1 MAKIIAERYELLELI
16 GQGGMADVYLAQDII
31 LNRTIAIK
39 ILRTSLAKDPIYV
52 TRFQRE
58 ASAAAALS
66 HRNIVEIYDVG
77 EDEDKYYIVME
88 YVPGTTLKE
97 LILKRGAVHYIEAID
112 IMKQIVSGIAK
123 AHQLGII
130 HRDLKPQNILVT
142 DSGVAKIA
150 DFGIA
155 SMQSLAQV
163 TQTDVIMGSL
173 HYLAPELARGEKAT
187 AQSDVYAL
195 GIVFYELLRG
205 EVPFNGESPVNI
217 ALKHMQE
224 DLPSLL
230 DFNPSIPQSVEN
242 IVIKATAKNLNDRYQ
257 SAAEMLDDI
266 NTCLDRSNEE
276 KLVFSYDSDDEPT
289 IVVDPRTAFSS
300 NDTSEVKTR
309 EEKPVEEE
317 ENDNFFKRF
326 VKEIKGLSTR
336 SKVIIGAVTALVI
349 LGIAFVIYLNTGSD
363 ANLMPDL
370 AGRTVDEARELLD
383 DYGVT
388 ISDNI
393 VEELSDE
400 YDKGEII
407 ETDPKAGTSIKE
419 GDVISLTVSSGKYI
433 VLEDYVGMTQSEA
446 EKAIADLSDDV
457 EIEVVIEE
465 EVSSSPRG
473 EVIDQDKDSGTKLDP
488 NDESNLT
495 ITLTVSKGDYIV
507 VGNYIGMSQSE
518 AEAALKKLGF
528 TVTIETEESEEA
540 KGTVIDQSYNKGY
553 RLDPDD
559 DDRNITL
566 TVSSGK
572 TYQVRDVFDRNINS
586 AKTILENNGFKVRLV
601 DLSNSTDQTLL
612 SNYPFRS
619 VNTVAGQSPE
629 ADTTVN
635 EQGTTVTLYYY
646 SNQPESANEED

>member
-266 NTCLDRSNEE
+266 NTCLDRPDEE
-276 KLVFSYDSDDEPT
+276 KLVFSYDNDDEPT
-289 IVVDPRTAFSS
+289 IVVDPRTAFGSG
-300 NDTSEVKTR
+300 DTSEVKTR
-309 EEKPVEEE
+309 EEKPVEEKE
-317 ENDNFFKRF
+317 DDNFFKRF
-326 VKEIKGLSTR
+326 VKQIKGLSTR
-336 SKVIIGAVTALVI
+336 SKVIIGAITALVI
-349 LGIAFVIYLNTGSD
+349 LGIAFIIYLNTGSN
-363 ANLMPDL
+363 ANLMPNL
-370 AGRTVDEARELLD
+370 AGKTVDEARELLD

-393 VEELSDE
+393 TEELSDK

-407 ETDPKAGTSIKE
+407 DTDPKAGTSIKE

-433 VLEDYVGMTQSEA
+433 VLENYVGMTQSEA

-473 EVIDQDKDSGTKLDP
+473 EVISQSKDSGTKLDP
-488 NDESNLT
+488 NDESDLT
-495 ITLTVSKGDYIV
+495 ITLTVSKGAYIV
-507 VGNYIGMSQSE
+507 VDNYIGMSQSE

-528 TVTIETEESEEA
+528 KVSIETEESEKA
-540 KGTVIDQSYNKGY
+540 KGTVIDQSLNEGY
-553 RLDPDD
+553 RIDPDD
-559 DDRNITL
+559 KDRNITL
-566 TVSSGK
+566 TISAGK

-586 AKTILENNGFKVRLV
+586 AKTILENNGFKVKLV
-601 DLSNSTDQTLL
+601 DLSNSTDQALL

-646 SNQPESANEED
+646 SSQPESAAEDD